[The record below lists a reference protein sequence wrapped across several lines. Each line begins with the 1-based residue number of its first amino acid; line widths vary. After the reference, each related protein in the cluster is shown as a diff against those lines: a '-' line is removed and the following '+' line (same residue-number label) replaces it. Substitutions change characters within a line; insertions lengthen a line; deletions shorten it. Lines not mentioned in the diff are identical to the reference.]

1 MPAPLDEPSASD
13 EGATK
18 WALTQLTLSP
28 RLRQRR
34 FQLLPVQGPSS
45 PFTDLQGRLPGDST
59 APVDLADLISSIAE
73 VGVLQPVLVEETCS
87 TDGAAPSMTLAA
99 GERRLR
105 AVRWGAVHMPDNPH
119 FQQLPAVVCPG
130 PLSQEERRIWQLIE
144 NLARTDLR
152 PGELAAALLLHRCA
166 VLVGKLLAAAIPVPA
181 NVYALDD
188 PIARFRALEKI
199 RGSNTAC
206 AAPWAEVLTRLGL
219 QLSPRKARELV
230 RAFAELPREISEEMD
245 EVGIALH
252 TRIRFAQLR
261 TGRTQAAEDIWAAVR
276 SRGKPELLPG
286 AIDVATK
293 TAVPV
298 PECDDSVDGATV
310 IVDVAQQLHDHANAA
325 RAAKLRRTCGAGG
338 DAALDVEQHA
348 EPQPDFDHQDR
359 SAAPTASAA
368 DATRTDIAADLVA
381 DAFAALRAL
390 AAAVAT
396 GGALSPH
403 DQASLRLLIDQIT
416 AAA

>member
-1 MPAPLDEPSASD
+1 MPEPLDEPSASD

-34 FQLLPVQGPSS
+34 FQLLPVKGPSS

-59 APVDLADLISSIAE
+59 APVELADLISSIAE
-73 VGVLQPVLVEETCS
+73 VGVLQPVLVEETRGA
-87 TDGAAPSMTLAA
+87 DGAAPSMTLAA

-119 FQQLPAVVCPG
+119 FRQLPAVVCPG

-181 NVYALDD
+181 DVYALDD

-199 RGSNTAC
+199 RGTNTTC

-245 EVGIALH
+245 EAGIALH

-286 AIDVATK
+286 AIDLATK
-293 TAVPV
+293 PV

-325 RAAKLRRTCGAGG
+325 RAAKLRRTSGADG
-338 DAALDVEQHA
+338 DAAHDVGQHA
-348 EPQPDFDHQDR
+348 EPRPDFDHHE
-359 SAAPTASAA
+359 SSTTPTGPA
-368 DATRTDIAADLVA
+368 ATRVDVAADLVA
-381 DAFAALRAL
+381 DALAALRAL

-396 GGALSPH
+396 GCALSPH
-403 DQASLRLLIDQIT
+403 DDASLRLLIDQIT
-416 AAA
+416 AA